1 MTDRGWDIVQQ
12 AASDAGGVLI
22 AAPYIKADALRQLLA
37 SLPDRAPVT
46 CVTRWTLPDLQAGA
60 SDLVCASVVTAV
72 GGEFRLHPRLHAKYY
87 RLGKTTLIGSA
98 NLTAAGMGIAN
109 ESNVEIL
116 CEAPESFDA
125 AAFEERILRESL
137 VLDADDISAWESVVS
152 LPDSETPD
160 TSPLPTLWDPQTRDP
175 EDVWVA
181 YQGQSDA
188 IASLEQRDFALGDLR
203 QLAVPPGLPRTQFDA
218 VMRVRLFSCAHAY
231 DVLRVEAMSDAEASA
246 LLEQQ
251 WSVARS
257 VAHRH
262 RETVRNWIAAFLRP

>member
-1 MTDRGWDIVQQ
+1 MTDRDWDIVQR
-12 AASDAGGVLI
+12 AASDADEVLI
-22 AAPYIKADALRQLLA
+22 VAPYIKTDALRQLLS
-37 SLPDRAPVT
+37 SLPDRASVM

-60 SDLVCASVVTAV
+60 SDLACASVVTAM
-72 GGEFRLHPRLHAKYY
+72 GGEFRLHPRLHAKCY
-87 RLGKTTLIGSA
+87 RLGKTTFIGSA

-125 AAFEERILRESL
+125 TAFEDRILRESL
-137 VLDADDISAWESVVS
+137 VLDAGDISAWESVVS
-152 LPDSETPD
+152 LPDSETSDGPP
-160 TSPLPTLWDPQTRDP
+160 SPTLWDPQTRDP

-188 IASLEQRDFALGDLR
+188 IASLEQRDFALRDLR
-203 QLAVPPGLPRTQFDA
+203 QLAVPPGLLRAQFDE
-218 VMRVRLFSCAHAY
+218 VMRVRLFSCARAY
-231 DVLRVEAMSDAEASA
+231 DVLQVEAMSDAEASA

-251 WSVARS
+251 WGVARS